1 MTAPDHPR
9 SDQDAAATPPPPPPA
24 PRAGRTPRA
33 RRVVNFPEGSG
44 ATAPGRGDGRPQG
57 RTGLILLVAGIA
69 ALGLLGG
76 LPVLVVVLAII
87 VMVFFHELGHYLTAK
102 WAGMKVTEFFIGF
115 GPRIWSFRRGE
126 TEYGLKAIPAG
137 AYVRIIGMH
146 NLDEVDPA
154 DESRTYRQKPY
165 WRRLSVA
172 VAGSG
177 MHFVMALLLLFAIFA
192 FHGIEQDE
200 EAWFVGAVVEDS
212 AAEQAGL
219 EVGDRLL
226 AVDGAPLDSFDDLR
240 GHIVDRPGERVVLT
254 VERDGEELALPT
266 TLGDQNLD
274 GERAGFLG
282 VGPDAPY
289 VPDGPL
295 TAAGRSFTTFGSMAK
310 LSVQA
315 LGSFFT
321 PGGLSDYT
329 GRVFSDRS
337 APVDPD
343 ATGPSEEDRGRVV
356 SVVGAVRLGAEQTEA
371 GWVGLAE
378 FLVTINVFVGI
389 FNLVPLLPL
398 DGGHVAIATY
408 ERIRSR
414 RGRRYTVDVAKLMP
428 LTYGVV
434 ALLIFV
440 AVTSLY
446 LDVVDPVSFGG

>member
-1 MTAPDHPR
+1 MTDAP
-9 SDQDAAATPPPPPPA
+9 QPPTPPPA
-24 PRAGRTPRA
+24 PPPPDPGRARA
-33 RRVVNFPEGSG
+33 RRVMTFPE
-44 ATAPGRGDGRPQG
+44 GDGRPSGQAHQG
-57 RTGLILLVAGIA
+57 RTGLVLLVLGIL

-76 LPVLVVVLAII
+76 LPMLIVVLAII

-102 WAGMKVTEFFIGF
+102 AAGMKVTEFFIGF

-126 TEYGLKAIPAG
+126 TEYGLKAVPAG

-154 DESRTYRQKPY
+154 DEPRTYRQQPF

-177 MHFVMALLLLFAIFA
+177 MHFLMALLLLFGIFA
-192 FHGIEQDE
+192 FHGIDRDE
-200 EAWFVGAVVEDS
+200 ARWTVGAVTEGS
-212 AAEQAGL
+212 AADEAGL
-219 EVGDRLL
+219 QPGDRVV
-226 AVDGAPLDSFDDLR
+226 AVDGRAVETFDDLR
-240 GHIVDRPGERVVLT
+240 AEVTGRPGDEVSLT
-254 VERDGEELALPT
+254 VEREGGTRTLEA
-266 TLGDQNLD
+266 TLGDRNPAT
-274 GERAGFLG
+274 GERVGFLG
-282 VGPDAPY
+282 VGADAPY
-289 VPDGPL
+289 VRDDPL

-310 LSVQA
+310 VSVQA

-321 PGGLSDYT
+321 PGGLSEYT
-329 GRVFSDRS
+329 SRLFDGGGEETATEPGSGDEGRVI
-337 APVDPD
+337 
-343 ATGPSEEDRGRVV
+343 

-414 RGRRYTVDVAKLMP
+414 RGRPYRVDVAKLMP

-434 ALLIFV
+434 ALLVFV

-446 LDVVDPVSFGG
+446 LDLVDPVSLGG